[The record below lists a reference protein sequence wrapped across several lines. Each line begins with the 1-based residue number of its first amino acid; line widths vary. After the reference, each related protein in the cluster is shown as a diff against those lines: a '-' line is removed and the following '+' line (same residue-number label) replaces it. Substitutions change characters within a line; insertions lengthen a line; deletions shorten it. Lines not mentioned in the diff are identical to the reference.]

1 MADTRYRVTAASIT
15 FRPYQL
21 LMAEATP
28 NRPDWSATPETEWRV
43 REVCLTEGMLLPAD
57 VYPADV
63 AHLLKSGLI
72 EEVQP
77 NASHRD
83 T

>member
-1 MADTRYRVTAASIT
+1 MADTRYRVSAASIT
-15 FRPYQL
+15 LRPYQL

-28 NRPDWSATPETEWRV
+28 SRSDWSATPEAEWRV
-43 REVCLTEGMLLPAD
+43 REVRLTQGMLLPAD

-63 AHLLKSGLI
+63 AHLLTSGLI
-72 EEVQP
+72 EAVQP
-77 NASHRD
+77 DTSHRD